1 MGEGEGDLEEI
12 IQSQRELKPRELER
26 TETSY
31 LHELKHPIRI
41 KITDINNPFHVKN
54 LKTRYFRPTCS
65 FLVSS
70 YLQNFLE
77 IILIINYY
85 IAREYQIANQ
95 LFYILVEGKVDI
107 EL

>member
-1 MGEGEGDLEEI
+1 MGKGEREGDLEEI

-77 IILIINYY
+77 IILIIILHANIKLQINYSIFCLKEKGY
-85 IAREYQIANQ
+85 
-95 LFYILVEGKVDI
+95 
-107 EL
+107 

>member
-1 MGEGEGDLEEI
+1 MRVEVGWERGDLEEI

-54 LKTRYFRPTCS
+54 LKTRYFRSTCS
-65 FLVSS
+65 
-70 YLQNFLE
+70 
-77 IILIINYY
+77 
-85 IAREYQIANQ
+85 
-95 LFYILVEGKVDI
+95 ILVFSKFSKLILSVI
-107 EL
+107 IFHTN

>member
-1 MGEGEGDLEEI
+1 MRVEVGWERGDLEEI

-65 FLVSS
+65 ILVLSKFS
-70 YLQNFLE
+70 KLILSVIIFHTNSKLQ
-77 IILIINYY
+77 INYSTFISDY
-85 IAREYQIANQ
+85 LI
-95 LFYILVEGKVDI
+95 
-107 EL
+107 